1 MPLPATVTVRSA
13 ADTLAPPHGESVHPE
28 RRPRSGRVTCMAS
41 LDTSLTIAA
50 ANADFF
56 RQFARPSADIC
67 GRSIYDFL
75 HPSARNNLP
84 QHFTRLS
91 DPRRARF
98 VERVVAMRGADRVFS
113 AEITGVAVRGEGDEL
128 SGIVILVS
136 PDDEASDAPSA
147 SPHKPLLTPL
157 DARILEGIAT
167 GASTVQ
173 LAARLYLSRQGV
185 EYHVGLMLRRLKA
198 PNRAALVS
206 RAYSTGILTIGNWP
220 PRVLPEFVKE

>member
-1 MPLPATVTVRSA
+1 
-13 ADTLAPPHGESVHPE
+13 
-28 RRPRSGRVTCMAS
+28 MAS
-41 LDTSLTIAA
+41 LDPSLNIAA

-75 HPSARNNLP
+75 HPSARNVLP
-84 QHFTRLS
+84 RHFTRLS
-91 DPRRARF
+91 DPQRVRF
-98 VERVVAMRGADRVFS
+98 VERVVAKRGVDRVFS
-113 AEITGVAVRGEGDEL
+113 AEMTGVAVRGEGDDL
-128 SGIVILVS
+128 SGIVIIVS
-136 PDDEASDAPSA
+136 PDDEATEDHEAGSQ
-147 SPHKPLLTPL
+147 HKPLLTPL